1 MANAMGVKP
10 RRIVVGR
17 RLLVLMGFIGQLYGA
32 AFSRPVQINRMRM
45 QELLET
51 DWSLNPAR
59 LQNDLGVTAQYSI
72 DTAMQELVRWYRRN
86 NWL

>member
-1 MANAMGVKP
+1 
-10 RRIVVGR
+10 
-17 RLLVLMGFIGQLYGA
+17 LLVLMGFIGQLYGA
-32 AFSRPVQINRMRM
+32 VFSRPVQINRMRM